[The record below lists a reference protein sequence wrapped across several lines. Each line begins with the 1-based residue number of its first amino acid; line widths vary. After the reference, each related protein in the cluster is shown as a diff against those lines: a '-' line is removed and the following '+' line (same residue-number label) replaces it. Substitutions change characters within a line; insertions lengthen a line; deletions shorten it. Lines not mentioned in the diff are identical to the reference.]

1 MASEAVRGKTVKL
14 ESPDGPV
21 SGHLAVPK
29 SGSGPGIL
37 ALHAWWGLN
46 DFFKDFCNRLA
57 TAGFVA
63 FAPDLYHGPVAST
76 IEQAD
81 KLSSGVKPETGRSDL
96 AKSVKGLRAH
106 PSVRGNRLGV
116 IGFSFGAWW
125 ALWAA
130 QEMPADIAAVVVF
143 YGTSDGDFAK
153 TRAAFLGH
161 FAEKDPYESAESV
174 RAFEGL
180 LRAAGKDA
188 TIHVYPGTGH
198 WFFEKDRPDAYNAS
212 AATMAWN
219 RTVQFLKA
227 HLDGKK
233 S

>member
-1 MASEAVRGKTVKL
+1 MERGTAPKRLLQRPRIAKHGFAPHGVNFKRVIPVRERMAFGAVRGKTVKL

-29 SGSGPGIL
+29 TGSGPGIL

-81 KLSSGVKPETGRSDL
+81 KLSSSVRPEIGRSDV

-106 PSVRGNRLGV
+106 PSVRGNRVGV

-130 QEMPADIAAVVVF
+130 QEIPADIAAVVVF

-153 TRAAFLGH
+153 TRAAFL
-161 FAEKDPYESAESV
+161 
-174 RAFEGL
+174 
-180 LRAAGKDA
+180 
-188 TIHVYPGTGH
+188 
-198 WFFEKDRPDAYNAS
+198 
-212 AATMAWN
+212 
-219 RTVQFLKA
+219 
-227 HLDGKK
+227 
-233 S
+233 